1 MREMSRFSMRRYQ
14 SHLGE
19 MPEPLRKVAILGKPV
34 FSAGLEFCWQVYEAQ
49 LQESKEI
56 CSAFV
61 LTKLVTDK
69 TGKMRK
75 REINLEICRK
85 EIGTLRNL
93 QHKRILKIFTESEE
107 NCYYLSWISEP
118 LAGTL
123 QSLLDKSPRGQLLG
137 MELEIILGVFQVTD
151 ALRYLHGTQ
160 NLMHCNICPSSIFV
174 NICFQWKLGGFG
186 LAESSADSV
195 KASFT
200 GFNPKGGRNLQPD
213 LDYIAP
219 EVQLHHTMSPLADI
233 FSLGMVICSVFNDG
247 VSLLHCEGS
256 VANYVKCI
264 SCLPQKFQEISDRMP
279 KPLIE
284 PVRKMISQDVR
295 ERPTSQL
302 LALLK
307 LFNEPSLLSY
317 EGLLTLQTRSQNQI
331 KEFFNRFAKAIPE
344 FDEDFRYKK
353 VLPLL
358 WEWYDSHPDLQSF
371 VLPSILAAT
380 HIAERADFDLHL
392 HDRLCSALRSHRS
405 KQTSLVALDL
415 VEFFIKYLTSEE
427 IVEIVL
433 PDIASCIR
441 IGSRK
446 SLDPVKNAVYV
457 LHDYLGPE
465 ELENHVFPLLKDAI
479 EENDSSGLIQNVML
493 DCIESLV
500 PHCRPVFVTKDLLIF
515 LASMPTANIE
525 VVFNVAGIFRKVLC
539 DCKFHVPYSLIAT
552 KLLPPLIP
560 LLISKKLS
568 LTEFCALMGVAR
580 LMLEQID
587 RGRTI
592 EYSRKKSLSADEGI
606 MDYNVR
612 TNTGYYRNLPLISM
626 QQPTI
631 DFSRSPPNPNHVNLS
646 RPRSHSSGQFF
657 FLLQLTVQYSNA
669 FSIGIQ
675 SSTSPWSSS
684 RQFLSRLRASSQ
696 CSETMLQRGSTPFA
710 GLQYLRP
717 QDKTRSNPSF
727 GQRLSLSL
735 LPRASRAASW
745 NNSATALAALKRR
758 RSSGGTSPRLSNDH
772 YDYLGVGSRTGT
784 GFLDPRRHSYGCSG
798 TSSANSL
805 LTGGVCEGPFSS
817 SPLQSGQGSRR
828 PSAPIFDRNMGSA
841 SYPQTGHS
849 PFTGQPLEN
858 VFSKIVTSLFTRR

>member
-1 MREMSRFSMRRYQ
+1 MPEMSRLSIRRYQ
-14 SHLGE
+14 PQVGK
-19 MPEPLRKVAILGKPV
+19 MPEPLQNVAILGKPV
-34 FSAGLEFCWQVYEAQ
+34 FNAGLELCWQVYEAQ

-69 TGKMRK
+69 TGKIRK

-93 QHKRILKIFTESEE
+93 QHKRILKIFAESEE

-123 QSLLDKSPRGQLLG
+123 QSIIDKSPRGQLLG

-174 NICFQWKLGGFG
+174 SICSQWKLGGFG
-186 LAESSADSV
+186 LAESSADSIKN

-219 EVQLHHTMSPLADI
+219 EVQLYHTMSPLADI
-233 FSLGMVICSVFNDG
+233 FSLGMVICSIFNDG
-247 VSLLHCEGS
+247 VSLLHCDGN
-256 VANYVKCI
+256 VANYAKCI
-264 SCLPQKFQEISDRMP
+264 PLLPQRFQEISDRMP

-317 EGLLTLQTRSQNQI
+317 EGLLTLQTRSPNQI

-380 HIAERADFDLHL
+380 HIAERTDFDLHL
-392 HDRLCSALRSHRS
+392 HDRLCSTLRSHRS
-405 KQTSLVALDL
+405 KQTTLVTLDL
-415 VEFFIKYLTSEE
+415 VEFFIKYLTLEE

-433 PDIASCIR
+433 PDITSCIR

-446 SLDPVKNAVYV
+446 SLDTVRNAVYV

-465 ELENHVFPLLKDAI
+465 ELENYVFPLLKDAI
-479 EENDSSGLIQNVML
+479 EENESSGMVQNVML

-500 PHCRPVFVTKDLLIF
+500 SHCRPVFVSKDLLIF
-515 LASMPTANIE
+515 LASMPTANVE
-525 VVFNVAGIFRKVLC
+525 VVFNISGIFRKVLC
-539 DCKFHVPYSLIAT
+539 NCKFHVPYSLIAT

-568 LTEFCALMGVAR
+568 LTEFRALMGVAR

-606 MDYNVR
+606 MDYNVKA
-612 TNTGYYRNLPLISM
+612 NTGYYRNLPLISM
-626 QQPTI
+626 QQPTL
-631 DFSRSPPNPNHVNLS
+631 DFSRSPPNLNHANPS
-646 RPRSHSSGQFF
+646 RPRSHSSD
-657 FLLQLTVQYSNA
+657 SNA
-669 FSIGIQ
+669 FSIGNQ
-675 SSTSPWSSS
+675 SSTSPS
-684 RQFLSRLRASSQ
+684 RQFLNRLRASSQ
-696 CSETMLQRGSTPFA
+696 CSETMLQRGSTPLA

-727 GQRLSLSL
+727 GQRLSLSF
-735 LPRASRAASW
+735 LPKASRAASW
-745 NNSATALAALKRR
+745 NNSATALEALKRR
-758 RSSGGTSPRLSNDH
+758 RSSGGASARLSNEH
-772 YDYLGVGSRTGT
+772 YDYLGVGIRTST
-784 GFLDPRRHSYGCSG
+784 GLLDPRRHSYGCSG

-805 LTGGVCEGPFSS
+805 LTGGICEGPFSF
-817 SPLQSGQGSRR
+817 SPLQSGQISRR
-828 PSAPIFDRNMGSA
+828 PSAPIFDRNVGSA
-841 SYPQTGHS
+841 NYPQTGQS
-849 PFTGQPLEN
+849 PPSGQPLEN
-858 VFSKIVTSLFTRR
+858 VFSKIVNSLFTKR

>member
-1 MREMSRFSMRRYQ
+1 MSRLSMHRYQ

-34 FSAGLEFCWQVYEAQ
+34 FSAGLQFCWQVYEAQ

-61 LTKLVTDK
+61 LTKLVIDK

-118 LAGTL
+118 LVGTL
-123 QSLLDKSPRGQLLG
+123 QSILDKSPRGQLLG

-195 KASFT
+195 NASFT

-219 EVQLHHTMSPLADI
+219 EVQLHHAMSPLADI

-256 VANYVKCI
+256 VANYVECI
-264 SCLPQKFQEISDRMP
+264 SCLPQKFQEISDRIP

-380 HIAERADFDLHL
+380 HIAERADFNLHL

-427 IVEIVL
+427 IIEIVL

-446 SLDPVKNAVYV
+446 SLDPVRNAVYV

-568 LTEFCALMGVAR
+568 LTEFRTLMGVAR

-646 RPRSHSSGQFF
+646 RPRSHSSD
-657 FLLQLTVQYSNA
+657 SNA

-758 RSSGGTSPRLSNDH
+758 RSSSGTSAGLSNDH

-784 GFLDPRRHSYGCSG
+784 VFLDPRRHSYGCSG
-798 TSSANSL
+798 TSSPNSL

-849 PFTGQPLEN
+849 PLSGQPLEN

>member
-1 MREMSRFSMRRYQ
+1 MSRLSMRRYQ
-14 SHLGE
+14 LQSGE
-19 MPEPLRKVAILGKPV
+19 MPEPLQKVAILGKPV
-34 FSAGLEFCWQVYEAQ
+34 FSAGLELCWQVYEAQ

-75 REINLEICRK
+75 REINLEVCRK

-93 QHKRILKIFTESEE
+93 QHKRILKIFAESEE

-123 QSLLDKSPRGQLLG
+123 QSILNKSPRG
-137 MELEIILGVFQVTD
+137 
-151 ALRYLHGTQ
+151 
-160 NLMHCNICPSSIFV
+160 N
-174 NICFQWKLGGFG
+174 
-186 LAESSADSV
+186 

-233 FSLGMVICSVFNDG
+233 FSLGMVICSIFNGG

-264 SCLPQKFQEISDRMP
+264 PYRFQEISDRMP

-380 HIAERADFDLHL
+380 HIADRADFDLYL
-392 HDRLCSALRSHRS
+392 HDRLCSALRGHRS
-405 KQTSLVALDL
+405 KQTTLVALDL
-415 VEFFIKYLTSEE
+415 VEFFIKHLTPEE
-427 IVEIVL
+427 IVEIIL
-433 PDIASCIR
+433 PDITSCIKM
-441 IGSRK
+441 GSRK
-446 SLDPVKNAVYV
+446 SLDKVKNAVYV

-465 ELENHVFPLLKDAI
+465 ELENYVFPMLKEAA
-479 EENDSSGLIQNVML
+479 EENDSSGLVQNVML

-500 PHCRPVFVTKDLLIF
+500 SHCRPVFVSKDLLIF

-539 DCKFHVPYSLIAT
+539 NCKFHVSYSLIAT

-568 LTEFCALMGVAR
+568 LTEFRALMGVAR

-592 EYSRKKSLSADEGI
+592 EYSRKKSLSADEGT
-606 MDYNVR
+606 MDFNSRQLTSPEV
-612 TNTGYYRNLPLISM
+612 LPTSTM
-626 QQPTI
+626 PTRHARGPTPLASL
-631 DFSRSPPNPNHVNLS
+631 FL
-646 RPRSHSSGQFF
+646 SHSPVYHFILSS
-657 FLLQLTVQYSNA
+657 YSNA
-669 FSIGIQ
+669 FSIGNQ

-696 CSETMLQRGSTPFA
+696 CSETMFQRGSTPFA

-735 LPRASRAASW
+735 LPKASRAASW

-758 RSSGGTSPRLSNDH
+758 RSSGGTSARLSNDH
-772 YDYLGVGSRTGT
+772 YDYLGVDNRTGT
-784 GFLDPRRHSYGCSG
+784 GLLDPRRHSYGCSG

-817 SPLQSGQGSRR
+817 SPFQSGQTSRR
-828 PSAPIFDRNMGSA
+828 PSAPIFDRSVGSA
-841 SYPQTGHS
+841 NYCRDS
-849 PFTGQPLEN
+849 P
-858 VFSKIVTSLFTRR
+858 SKLP